1 MKKIFIIG
9 VLVWLVF
16 PAWAAEL
23 TLTTD
28 DCEYFVPHTPDDDVA
43 FKPGLDI
50 NGDSVTPAD
59 LNDNAIE
66 LPQKISIPIILQL
79 ETQTQNDPPG
89 SVKIGQLENQAGLG
103 TLTYDTKTRQLFYRD
118 KLVSDSSRQAV
129 IDACKDLDEKREN
142 KSRHASPPAV
152 EK

>member
-1 MKKIFIIG
+1 MKKLLMAMIG
-9 VLVWLVF
+9 LLCIAGSSV
-16 PAWAAEL
+16 AETL

-28 DCEYFVPHTPDDDVA
+28 DCDYFTPHTLDDDVA
-43 FKPGLDI
+43 FKPGVDTD
-50 NGDSVTPAD
+50 GDPVTPAD

-89 SVKIGQLENQAGLG
+89 SVKLGQLQDEADLG
-103 TLTYDTKTRQLFYRD
+103 TLMYDSRTRQLFYQG
-118 KLVSDSSRQAV
+118 KLISDGNRQA
-129 IDACKDLDEKREN
+129 IMNACDKMQKERTEKPN
-142 KSRHASPPAV
+142 YTSPAV